1 MSKFTP
7 TPLSLVHPPQDGR
20 MFQLLVESVRDYAI
34 FMLDPAGRVVSWNE
48 GAEAIK
54 GYSRD
59 EILGRHFSCFYP
71 KEQVDRGWPDYE
83 LTRAAADG
91 RFEDESW
98 RVRKDG
104 SRFWA
109 NVIITA
115 LRDENGELLG
125 FSKVT
130 RDLSERRQQEEALRQ
145 SEERF
150 RTLVEHVSDYAI
162 FMLTP
167 EGFVTTWNTGARQIT
182 GYEPDEI
189 MGSHLSRFYPPEAIR
204 AAWPE
209 HELRVARME
218 GRFEDEGWRIR
229 KDGSRFWAN
238 VVITALRDP
247 NGELVGFSKI
257 TRDLTERRR
266 QEQAL
271 AQSEERFRLLV
282 EGVDDYAIF
291 MADRNGFVSSWNS
304 GAERISGYTAKEIL
318 GKHFSHF
325 YTSEDVAAH
334 KPWKQ
339 LSEARD
345 SGRVSDEGWR
355 ARKDGTL
362 FWASSVMTALHDADG
377 RPYGFANVMQDLTKR
392 RHAEALA
399 DRTQR
404 MHEFIAMLAHELRNP
419 LAPIRNAVELM
430 GRKGIGDPLLE
441 SMRQTID
448 RQSTLLTRIVDEF
461 LDANRIARGK
471 FMVDLEPV
479 DLSTVVSRAVETTRP
494 LIDAQGQHL
503 EIDAPESALWLKGDS
518 LRLTQVIVN
527 LLNNAAKFTPH
538 GGRISLGVER
548 RGTDIEIRVRDNG
561 RGIDADHLE
570 SIFDLFTQISPESVR
585 GQGGLG
591 VGLALVR
598 RVVELH
604 GGIVQARSD
613 GIGRGA
619 EFIVRLPL
627 GVDTVQGV
635 PSPEQDS
642 DEKTKRLRV
651 LVVDDNKD
659 AADSLHLLLEAIGQ
673 DVVTVYDGLAAL
685 DAIEKFKPDVVMLD
699 IGMPVLSGYDV
710 ASKIREAMP
719 DDRRPILAA
728 VTGWGQETDRTR
740 TREAGFAY
748 HFVKPVE
755 IGSLRKLIGDVSGLR
770 AGNASHH
777 P

>member
-1 MSKFTP
+1 MSKSNASPPSFTHSMEDP
-7 TPLSLVHPPQDGR
+7 RLFR
-20 MFQLLVESVRDYAI
+20 LLVESERDYAI
-34 FMLDPAGRVVSWNE
+34 FMLDPAGRIASWNE

-54 GYSRD
+54 GYTHD
-59 EILGRHFSCFYP
+59 EIIGRHFSCFYP

-109 NVIITA
+109 NVVITA
-115 LRDENGELLG
+115 LRDANGDLIG

-130 RDLSERRQQEEALRQ
+130 RDLTERRQQEEALRQ

-150 RTLVEHVSDYAI
+150 RTLVEHVYDYAI
-162 FMLTP
+162 FMLNP

-189 MGSHLSRFYPPEAIR
+189 IGSHLSRFYPPEAIK

-238 VVITALRDP
+238 VVITALRDAS
-247 NGELVGFSKI
+247 GELVGFSKI
-257 TRDLTERRR
+257 TRHLSERRR

-291 MADRNGFVSSWNS
+291 MLDRNGFVSSWNG
-304 GAERISGYTAKEIL
+304 GAERISGYSSAEIL

-334 KPWKQ
+334 KPWRQ
-339 LSEARD
+339 ISEARD
-345 SGRVSDEGWR
+345 VGRVSDEGWR

-377 RPYGFANVMQDLTKR
+377 RPYGFAHVMQDLTQR

-399 DRTQR
+399 DRAQR

-430 GRKGIGDPLLE
+430 GRKGLEDPVLE

-448 RQSTLLTRIVDEF
+448 RQSALLTRIIDEF
-461 LDANRIARGK
+461 LDVNRIARGK
-471 FMVDLEPV
+471 FAISKEPTDLAAV
-479 DLSTVVSRAVETTRP
+479 LSRSIETARP

-503 EIDAPESALWLKGDS
+503 DVDVPDEDLWLKGDS

-527 LLNNAAKFTPH
+527 LLNNAAKFTPY
-538 GGRISLGVER
+538 GGRISLKVER
-548 RGTDIEIRVRDNG
+548 RGTDVEIRVRDTG
-561 RGIDADHLE
+561 RGIDPDHLE

-604 GGIVQARSD
+604 GGMVQARSE
-613 GIGRGA
+613 GVGHGS

-627 GVDTVQGV
+627 GLEKIRGV
-635 PSPEQDS
+635 PSEQPDPGGDS
-642 DEKTKRLRV
+642 KRLRV

-673 DVVTVYDGLAAL
+673 DVVTVYDGPSAL
-685 DAIEKFKPDVVMLD
+685 DVIDKFRPDVVMLD
-699 IGMPVLSGYDV
+699 IGMPQMSGYDV
-710 ASKIREAMP
+710 ARRIRERMNGK
-719 DDRRPILAA
+719 RRPILAA

-740 TREAGFAY
+740 SREEGFRY

-755 IGSLRKLIGDVSGLR
+755 ISVLRELIRDISEERVAWR
-770 AGNASHH
+770 
-777 P
+777 